1 METNSTEIIYPK
13 VKTNTISIHRVS
25 TSLKLSPSTLTTD
38 LDFSVTFNPLPTT
51 MIQTDIEAER
61 SMIYNLC

>member
-25 TSLKLSPSTLTTD
+25 TSMTLDVVCPSTLTTD
-38 LDFSVTFNPLPTT
+38 LDLSVTFNPLPTT
-51 MIQTDIEAER
+51 MIQTDIE
-61 SMIYNLC
+61 INDL